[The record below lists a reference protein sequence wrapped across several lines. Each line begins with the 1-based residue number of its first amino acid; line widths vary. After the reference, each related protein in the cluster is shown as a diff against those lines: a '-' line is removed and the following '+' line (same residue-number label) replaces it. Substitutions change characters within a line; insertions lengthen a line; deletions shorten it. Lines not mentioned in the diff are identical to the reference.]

1 MARQRSYTVAAAS
14 LTCALL
20 LIASSEAAHAA
31 DEIQVY
37 NAGIADVGQFTI
49 QQHLNYV
56 ALGQAAAR
64 GFQP

>member
-1 MARQRSYTVAAAS
+1 MARQPSSGVAAAS

-20 LIASSEAAHAA
+20 LIASSEAAHAT
-31 DEIQVY
+31 DKIQVY
-37 NAGIADVGQFTI
+37 NAGIADVGRFTI

-56 ALGQAAAR
+56 ALGEAAAR